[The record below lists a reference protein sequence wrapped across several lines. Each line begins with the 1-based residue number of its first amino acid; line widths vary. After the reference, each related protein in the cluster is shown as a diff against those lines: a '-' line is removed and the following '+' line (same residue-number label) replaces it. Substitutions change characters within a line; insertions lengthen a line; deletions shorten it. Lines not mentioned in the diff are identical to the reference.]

1 MFKAGE
7 YVIKPNTGICRI
19 TEIVKMNLGGSGEK
33 DYYLLQPIN
42 DSRSTLYVTVDADRT
57 RLRLAMSKEEAEDF
71 IREIPNIEAAWIAND
86 KLREQR
92 YKDAFRSNEAAE
104 LVAIIKNMYIRGQER
119 MAAGKKTTATDIKYF
134 QQAEEILCSELA
146 FSLGIKK
153 EEVNDVI
160 TKTIDI
166 A

>member
-19 TEIVKMNLGGSGEK
+19 KEIVTMNLGGGGEK

-57 RLRLAMSKEEAEDF
+57 KLRLAMSKEEAEIF

-92 YKDAFRSNEAAE
+92 YKDAFRSNEASD
-104 LVAIIKNMYIRGQER
+104 LVAIIKNMHIRGKER

-146 FSLGIKK
+146 FSLDIKI
-153 EEVNDVI
+153 EEVKNVI
-160 TKTIDI
+160 AQTIEL
-166 A
+166 